1 MKIKIIDLLNTS
13 KNELPSKIKA
23 FNTTFEFIGENYYAT
38 TGDYK
43 DTNLLEWIHA
53 VDDLNDE
60 VEIIEEEKEI
70 EKIDISEN
78 ATNRNERYIRK
89 YDNEFLNLSQ
99 VNYYLAQK
107 INELVDE
114 INKLK
119 KEKNREDK

>member
-13 KNELPSKIKA
+13 KNELPNKIKA

-60 VEIIEEEKEI
+60 VEFIEEEKEI
-70 EKIDISEN
+70 EKMNALHQSVTIANHYSKEN
-78 ATNRNERYIRK
+78 VQCIV
-89 YDNEFLNLSQ
+89 NEFYRRIAVL
-99 VNYYLAQK
+99 VDKY
-107 INELVDE
+107 NELVDE

-119 KEKNREDK
+119 KEK

>member
-70 EKIDISEN
+70 EKLGKKFTLEGNTSELTKSDWQFSVIS
-78 ATNRNERYIRK
+78 
-89 YDNEFLNLSQ
+89 
-99 VNYYLAQK
+99 QK
-107 INELVDE
+107 INELIDE
-114 INKLK
+114 MNKLK
-119 KEKNREDK
+119 KEKK

>member
-13 KNELPSKIKA
+13 KNELPNKIKA

-70 EKIDISEN
+70 KPITMCMTGIMGFDGVEN
-78 ATNRNERYIRK
+78 IATTLK
-89 YDNEFLNLSQ
+89 D
-99 VNYYLAQK
+99 K

-114 INKLK
+114 VNKLK
-119 KEKNREDK
+119 KEKNKEDK